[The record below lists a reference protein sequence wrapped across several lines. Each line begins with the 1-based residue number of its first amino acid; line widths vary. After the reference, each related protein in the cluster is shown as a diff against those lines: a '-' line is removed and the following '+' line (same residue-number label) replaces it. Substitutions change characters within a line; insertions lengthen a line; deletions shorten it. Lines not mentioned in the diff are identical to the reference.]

1 LLSDGHQLLMLV
13 SGYTAAYG
21 WVARR
26 GKKYTMAV
34 TRMDEMIATGFAY
47 SYIAAP
53 CFHDTF
59 FRYVYLEERGL
70 KEIKSSPKG

>member
-1 LLSDGHQLLMLV
+1 
-13 SGYTAAYG
+13 
-21 WVARR
+21 
-26 GKKYTMAV
+26 MAV